1 MEEDEDEVEEGEE
14 EEEEEEE
21 NGSESFEEAADAQH
35 LGNTQQ
41 NPRSVFCQELI
52 DFLELPAEVRHQ
64 EVVRTLAQASRYQEV
79 VRTLAQARRDHN
91 DMMVHLRAWNAA
103 RAGRDEPEAETRAR
117 NNILST
123 LEMIG

>member
-1 MEEDEDEVEEGEE
+1 MEEDEED
-14 EEEEEEE
+14 EEEEE
-21 NGSESFEEAADAQH
+21 NDSESFEEADAQH
-35 LGNTQQ
+35 LGNTQP

-52 DFLELPAEVRHQ
+52 DFLELPAEV
-64 EVVRTLAQASRYQEV
+64 RYQEV

-117 NNILST
+117 NNSLST